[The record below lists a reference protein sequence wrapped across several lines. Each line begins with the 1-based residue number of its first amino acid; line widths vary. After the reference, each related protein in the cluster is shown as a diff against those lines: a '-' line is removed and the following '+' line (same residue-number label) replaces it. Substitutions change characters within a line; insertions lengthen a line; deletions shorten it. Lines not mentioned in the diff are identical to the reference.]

1 MSFLDKI
8 QSMIGGGDK
17 EKVAEGNKKAK
28 SNKTKGSKR
37 LDVEARFERKRSA
50 VSGTMSNFI
59 AAYDREYD
67 RVVGLKLCDPE
78 KVQMFEGRFKGLK
91 KPTEGEIAV
100 RMKNEFVVETYE
112 YGMTN
117 KGQPYLVMEYVDG
130 PGLLQMVN
138 PDKDEQLRGKK
149 LNLIREMAQAIR
161 YVHDMNFIHRDICPR
176 NFICKADLSGL
187 KLIDFGL
194 TVPQEPPFLLPGNRT
209 GTPLYMAPEIVRRRH
224 TDHRVDIFAFGVSCY
239 TLCTY
244 EFPWPSDDTTGK
256 AALQHD
262 THPPKPILELKPDLD
277 PTLAAAIMKCLEPIP
292 DNRMPDM
299 KTFLGQIARMPAGAT
314 V

>member
-1 MSFLDKI
+1 MGLLDKFL
-8 QSMIGGGDK
+8 GGG
-17 EKVAEGNKKAK
+17 GG
-28 SNKTKGSKR
+28 KTGGSKNKGSGR
-37 LDVEARFERKRSA
+37 LDVESRFERLRSA

-59 AAYDREYD
+59 AAKDKQHD

-78 KVQMFEGRFKGLK
+78 KVMLFEGRFKGLK
-91 KPTEGEIAV
+91 KPSEGEIAV
-100 RMKNEFVVETYE
+100 QMKNEYVVETYE

-130 PGLLQMVN
+130 PGLLQLVN
-138 PDKDEQLRGKK
+138 PDKADLLKGKR
-149 LNLIREMAQAIR
+149 LNLIREMAQAIK
-161 YVHDMNFIHRDICPR
+161 YVHDMKFIHRDICPR

-194 TVPQEPPFLLPGNRT
+194 TIPIEPPFLQPGNRT

-224 TDHRVDIFAFGVSCY
+224 TDHRVDVFAFGVSCY

-244 EFPWPSDDTTGK
+244 KFPWPSEDTTGK

-262 THPPKPILELKPDLD
+262 THPPQPILELRPDLD
-277 PTLAAAIMKCLEPIP
+277 PFLAGAIMKCLEPLP

-299 KTFLGQIARMPAGAT
+299 QTFLAQIAKVSDPDA